1 MNKGEFFMRRDDEP
15 KNEISVL
22 APNGLGYGEGA
33 ISTTKQIEN
42 GELTLAGLQRA
53 IELVRDSPTVFVEV
67 DADALDDGCGDG
79 RPTAKVFRYIKQQ
92 GKRVLQEFNKSRRRA
107 KVFGGGLIVASS
119 MLRVIKGIP
128 TASETVLGDRKQTIE
143 TLHGLNIEF
152 GAHTDTNANGELC
165 GCGAIDK
172 YPTIT
177 RNVLQF
183 RDGITSTL
191 RALYGDQYADNEQAI
206 NEVFEFYETLVTS
219 HPDYFVDAAGASTMN
234 LIEDDGAFIKQL
246 SDTHL
251 EDIIVI
257 NDVEGTTFDQRAF
270 DAELRELLGD
280 DSVQLQAFTFDTWRG
295 RMYADAMSQAAYE
308 RDNTLDIG
316 HIRKK
321 AYADFLIRSTLA
333 VAATLTAGDL
343 PVIGRTSANKH
354 HYALTA

>member
-1 MNKGEFFMRRDDEP
+1 
-15 KNEISVL
+15 
-22 APNGLGYGEGA
+22 
-33 ISTTKQIEN
+33 
-42 GELTLAGLQRA
+42 
-53 IELVRDSPTVFVEV
+53 
-67 DADALDDGCGDG
+67 
-79 RPTAKVFRYIKQQ
+79 
-92 GKRVLQEFNKSRRRA
+92 
-107 KVFGGGLIVASS
+107 
-119 MLRVIKGIP
+119 
-128 TASETVLGDRKQTIE
+128 
-143 TLHGLNIEF
+143 
-152 GAHTDTNANGELC
+152 
-165 GCGAIDK
+165 
-172 YPTIT
+172 
-177 RNVLQF
+177 VLQF